1 MYWKDQETALKTS
14 KTYMERARLIRETL
28 EPLKN
33 EFEQLK
39 YIIKIY
45 FVITLV
51 IFGIDLRT
59 YLRF

>member
-1 MYWKDQETALKTS
+1 
-14 KTYMERARLIRETL
+14 MERARLIRETL